1 MLNWGALLHIPWVL
15 GLAVI
20 LGALSWARYQAGRD
34 RLSLPAGAHL
44 LRKRLD
50 GPGFQLPL
58 SLGLALVSASLLL
71 TAHVLWERGVWGISL
86 LFWLVSLLQQVG
98 QALRRA

>member
-1 MLNWGALLHIPWVL
+1 MMNWGALLHIPWVL

-20 LGALSWARYQAGRD
+20 LAALSWARYQAGRD
-34 RLSLPAGAHL
+34 RLSMPAGIHL

-71 TAHVLWERGVWGISL
+71 TAHVLWERGVWSISL
-86 LFWLVSLLQQVG
+86 LFWLVSLVQRVRQS
-98 QALRRA
+98 LRRA